1 MTVLELIIADA
12 ISRAKRRVPPKGLLR
27 LERQRALVRE
37 ALTHI
42 GWEPALAQR
51 DAEAFGGGDWE
62 QYVRS
67 FAPEWERGRGPPR
80 GHILWGA
87 NVYRLT
93 DEQFML
99 LHGDEPGLSVR
110 MTHLRVRMFIAIYQ
124 DESTNPA
131 LFWSSI
137 VADPHPSTRRQP
149 ACSPSAVPNRGRRR

>member
-1 MTVLELIIADA
+1 MLELIISDA
-12 ISRAKRRVPPKGLLR
+12 IRRAKKRVSRKGFPP
-27 LERQRALVRE
+27 LERQRTLIRE

-93 DEQFML
+93 AEQFML

-110 MTHLRVRMFIAIYQ
+110 MAHLRVRMFIAIYQ

-149 ACSPSAVPNRGRRR
+149 ASWPSAVPNQARRW